1 MIKSTDDLKK
11 HVSVSKSLVFSEFE
25 LYVPKAIR
33 SHIYNYCG
41 GLYKEL
47 EAIEPNDPFL
57 EIKEEAQELLDAAV
71 ANFGYFLFTPFNS
84 VSMDA
89 SGMYTSESA
98 TRKGI
103 SMFQLNDI
111 RRELLRSGHEAMDIL
126 LELLELNAD
135 VFPEWHNDYST
146 IYRDSLVY
154 STKIFNTYYNI
165 FNSRQTFLALK
176 SSIQQV
182 EDRLLRNTF
191 CNELLDSLK
200 GKPVGKKEELLTLLQ
215 KTIVSAT
222 IVKVY
227 SEGIFEITPS
237 GVKLKFDTLPYETIK
252 IVELTQQMRNTI
264 ESLTNDSNM
273 YLKQAIELV
282 KNNPTDFDY
291 CDNGGLIESKNVGYT
306 AIITR
311 AIIGI

>member
-1 MIKSTDDLKK
+1 MIKNTDDLKK
-11 HVSVSKSLVFSEFE
+11 HVSVSQNFVFTEFE
-25 LYVPKAIR
+25 PYIAKAIR
-33 SHIYNYCG
+33 SYVYNYCG
-41 GLYKEL
+41 NLYKEL
-47 EAIEPNDPFL
+47 DKIEVNDPFFD
-57 EIKEEAQELLDAAV
+57 IKTEAQELLDAAV

-126 LELLELNAD
+126 LELLELSAD

-146 IYRDSLVY
+146 LYRDSLVY
-154 STKIFNTYYNI
+154 STRVFNTHYNI

-191 CNELLDSLK
+191 CNDLLDSLK
-200 GKPVGKKEELLTLLQ
+200 GRPSGKKEELLSLLR
-215 KTIVSAT
+215 KAIVSAT

-252 IVELTQQMRNTI
+252 MVELTQQMKNTI
-264 ESLTNDSNM
+264 DSLTNDSNL
-273 YLKQAIELV
+273 YLKQALELV
-282 KNNPTDFDY
+282 RDNPTDFDY
-291 CDNGGLIESKNVGYT
+291 CENGGLIQSKNVGYKP
-306 AIITR
+306 IITR
-311 AIIGI
+311 SVIGI